1 MEYGIKINQKYLGI
15 PVYAGRQEELLEIF
29 CGEEKLFEFQV
40 PVNQKETDGKCDYY
54 SYLNV
59 EKYRGHE
66 LALRGDFSEP

>member
-1 MEYGIKINQKYLGI
+1 MPE
-15 PVYAGRQEELLEIF
+15 GRRSSWRFF

-59 EKYRGHE
+59 ENTGT
-66 LALRGDFSEP
+66 